1 MQAALEVT
9 PADRSV
15 FLDQACKGDEA
26 LRREIELL
34 ISYEPQAS
42 SFLEQAAFEGRA
54 EVSASP
60 ARQPDPSVF
69 RILEDYLGELELG
82 APHQPDELLSRHPK
96 LAPLL
101 REYLASLK
109 FLQGAEDENKD
120 PAHVFR
126 SEEAGQ
132 LGDYRIIGE
141 IGRGGMGVVYEAEQ
155 ISLKRRVALKVLPF
169 AASLDGRSLERFKNE
184 ARAAAVL
191 HHQHIVPVYS
201 VGCERGVHY
210 YTMQFIEGRT
220 LAAMIR
226 ELREESGLGRAG
238 ESDFATVGQVLSHPP
253 NSRTEGATLQPAPA
267 VSTAPSTRSSA
278 SFRTAAHFGV
288 QAARALEYAHEFG
301 IIHRDIKPA
310 NLMLDVRGDL
320 WITDFGLAQI
330 RSDARLTMT
339 GDLMGTLRY
348 MSPEQALGKRGLDHR
363 TDIYSLGV
371 TLYELVTL
379 EPVFAG
385 EGRVELLR
393 QIAFEEP
400 KPPRRIAPAVPAELE
415 TIVLKAMAKN
425 ADERYATAKELGD
438 DLERFLKDEPIR
450 ARRPTVLERGRKWS
464 RRHRPIVAT
473 AGVALVVLF
482 VLALIGSLA
491 SNALVK
497 RERDQARNN
506 LFDAKLAEAR
516 TRRWGRQVGQ
526 RFASLQAITEAGQL
540 ARELKLGEDRRMELR
555 NEAIACLALADIR
568 IVKEWEGCPAGSEG
582 LAFDGD
588 LERYAYSDPKG
599 NISVRLVADGR
610 ELAWLPG
617 EGPDGPNT
625 AAPDLLFSP
634 DGALLVARHHQARD
648 QAANFRIWDWRLGKI
663 IFHPAFSLCCFSL
676 DFSPDGRQMV
686 LGEPDGTL
694 AILEA
699 ATGNEVRRIRLTS
712 APPPHV
718 AWSPDGSRLALT
730 TSTRTKVEVRDAATG
745 ALLLDWSI
753 PSVVG
758 ALAWSPDSAFLA
770 TGCEDGRVYLWDSAT
785 GQQHAVLQGH
795 TANATKVQFAPLGEL
810 LLSSGWDAICRLWDP
825 WTGREVV
832 PFGGDAN
839 RFSRDGRRLVSRAG
853 SNVTIWEVASSPE
866 YRALPWT
873 PVIGREEVRSGGG
886 LSHDGR
892 WLAVAAGDV
901 FRLWDM
907 KSGRSLATLPTTHAV
922 AAAFHPS
929 GTELFTSSHGGLYRW
944 PVHLEAGLLRFGPA
958 SKLPVDGLLEGVS
971 LDAEGR
977 TLAVARLGSSGGAS
991 VVELESPASTL
1002 RQVIHPTAAVAT
1014 ALSPDG
1020 KWVVTAVHKGLGVKV
1035 WDARSGRLIR
1045 DLIPNE
1051 HNTRAIFSPDGRWL
1065 LTGTANEF
1073 CLWEVGSWERVH
1085 ALRPERGVDVPG
1097 SAAFTSDGAL
1107 LAVTLSPSVI
1117 QLLEVITWRP
1127 LARLQG
1133 SDLDPVILQGFT
1145 MDGTQLVVAR
1155 VAGGAR
1161 VWDLRR
1167 IREQLK
1173 ALDLDWD
1180 LPSLPPETYSGDVTP
1195 LRVEVQLGS
1204 FGQAKHRLM
1213 KKVSN
1218 RP

>member
-1 MQAALEVT
+1 MAPAGDEQRRAELTPERWKQIDELVQSALERA
-9 PADRSV
+9 PEDRAA
-15 FLDQACKGDEA
+15 FLAEACNGDDA
-26 LRREIELL
+26 LRREVELL

-42 SFLEQAAFEGRA
+42 GFLEQAAFEGRS
-54 EVSASP
+54 EVSANP
-60 ARQPDPSVF
+60 ARQPDPAVLG
-69 RILEDYLGELELG
+69 ILEDYLAELERG
-82 APHQPDELLSRHPK
+82 VPRK
-96 LAPLL
+96 
-101 REYLASLK
+101 
-109 FLQGAEDENKD
+109 
-120 PAHVFR
+120 
-126 SEEAGQ
+126 Q

-169 AASLDGRSLERFKNE
+169 AASLEGRSLERFKNE

-220 LAAMIR
+220 LDAMIR
-226 ELREESGLGRAG
+226 ELREVSGLERAG
-238 ESDFATVGQVLSHPP
+238 EAGFATVGQVLSQSPSP
-253 NSRTEGATLQPAPA
+253 RTEGTTPQPAPA
-267 VSTAPSTRSSA
+267 FSTAPSTRSSA
-278 SFRTAAHFGV
+278 SFRTAAHLGV
-288 QAARALEYAHEFG
+288 QAAAALEYAHEFG

-320 WITDFGLAQI
+320 WITDFGLAQV

-339 GDLMGTLRY
+339 GDLIGTLRY
-348 MSPEQALGKRGLDHR
+348 MSPEQALGKRVLDHR

-385 EGRVELLR
+385 EGREELLR

-425 ADERYATAKELGD
+425 ADERYATAKDLGD

-450 ARRPTVLERGRKWS
+450 ARRPTVLQRARKWS

-482 VLALIGSLA
+482 VLALVGSLA
-491 SNALVK
+491 SNALIK

-568 IVKEWEGCPAGSEG
+568 IIKEWEGWPAGSEG

-588 LERYAYSDPKG
+588 LELYAYSDPRG
-599 NISVRLVADGR
+599 NITVRRVADGV
-610 ELAWLPG
+610 ELARLPG
-617 EGPDGPNT
+617 EGPDAPNT
-625 AAPDLLFSP
+625 AAPNLLFSP
-634 DGALLVARHHQARD
+634 DGALLVARHHQAPD
-648 QAANFRIWDWRLGKI
+648 QVANVRIWNWRLGKI
-663 IFHPAFSLCCFSL
+663 IFQPAFTLCCFSL
-676 DFSPDGRQMV
+676 DFSPDGRYLA
-686 LGEPDGTL
+686 LGGPDGAL

-699 ATGNEVRRIRLTS
+699 ATGNEVRRLRLIS
-712 APPPHV
+712 PPWLV
-718 AWSPDGSRLALT
+718 AWSPDGSRLALV
-730 TSTRTKVEVRDAATG
+730 TSPGGKVEVRDAATG
-745 ALLLDWSI
+745 AFLLAWST
-753 PSVVG
+753 PTVAG
-758 ALAWSPDSAFLA
+758 AMAWSPDSTFLA
-770 TGCEDGRVYLWDSAT
+770 TGCGDGQVYLWDSAT

-795 TANATKVQFAPLGEL
+795 TADVAKVQFAPLGDL
-810 LLSSGWDAICRLWDP
+810 LLSSGWDSTCRLWDP

-853 SNVTIWEVASSPE
+853 SKVTIWEVASSPE

-901 FRLWDM
+901 FRLWDL
-907 KSGRSLATLPTTHAV
+907 KSGRSLATLATTHAV

-944 PVHLEAGLLRFGPA
+944 PWRLEGGRLRIGPA
-958 SKLPVDGLLEGVS
+958 STLPVDGLLEGVS

-991 VVELESPASTL
+991 VLELESPASTL
-1002 RQVIHPTAAVAT
+1002 RQVIHPTAAVST

-1020 KWVVTAVHKGLGVKV
+1020 KWVVTAVHKGLGVRV

-1045 DLIPNE
+1045 ELIPNE

-1073 CLWEVGSWERVH
+1073 CLWEVDSWQRVH
-1085 ALRPERGVDVPG
+1085 VLRPERGVDGPG
-1097 SAAFTSDGAL
+1097 SAAFTFDGEL
-1107 LAVTLSPSVI
+1107 LAVSLSPSVI
-1117 QLLEVITWRP
+1117 QLLDVTTWRP

-1133 SDLDPVILQGFT
+1133 SDLDPVMLQGFT
-1145 MDGTQLVVAR
+1145 PDGSQLVVAR
-1155 VAGGAR
+1155 AAGGAR

-1173 ALDLDWD
+1173 DLGLDWD
-1180 LPSLPPETYSGDVTP
+1180 LPSLPPEASGDVTP
-1195 LRVEVQLGS
+1195 PRVEVHLGS
-1204 FGQAKHRLM
+1204 FGQPKR
-1213 KKVSN
+1213 K
-1218 RP
+1218 